1 MRDRKKYCR
10 KYHKKNREKIL
21 SRKKAYYEQNKKELN
36 QKTMKRHEK
45 NRKTWEGYIPLMTQC
60 EMCGRDVFFHRN
72 NQREAI
78 HFDHRK
84 SGTEI
89 IKRPMLWLAGHSKT
103 PENQKIWE
111 SCEFGILCGW
121 CNKSLPTIN
130 RKQYILNALKYVLGF
145 KISYS
150 KLDNHRLN
158 KNRVNSGNSRTD
170 NPEPSHQI
178 ANRLVE
184 GAETKAE
191 ETIMPISALDKH
203 NVCQDIVRH
212 SEESEITVAMAIMQ
226 LHKEV

>member
-21 SRKKAYYEQNKKELN
+21 SRKKAYYEQNKK
-36 QKTMKRHEK
+36 
-45 NRKTWEGYIPLMTQC
+45 
-60 EMCGRDVFFHRN
+60 D
-72 NQREAI
+72 
-78 HFDHRK
+78 
-84 SGTEI
+84 
-89 IKRPMLWLAGHSKT
+89 
-103 PENQKIWE
+103 
-111 SCEFGILCGW
+111 
-121 CNKSLPTIN
+121 
-130 RKQYILNALKYVLGF
+130 